1 MANIVS
7 TYNAAG
13 VLLKASATPLKGI
26 SIPLGATSVS
36 GTSGADLFRGTGAG
50 TTLLGGAGDD
60 SYYVYSVKDKP
71 VEYANGGVDTV
82 YSTVNWK
89 LTDNFENLQLDG
101 TNTWGI
107 GNSLDNIIAASS
119 GTHWLDGGLGNDVL
133 IGGTGADTFVHK
145 AGEGMDTIVN
155 FTTGTDT
162 LRLFNS
168 GLTSFAQI
176 KQHMVQ
182 MGSNVVI
189 RLGTNDS
196 VTLVN
201 HNISDFTDRDITG
214 SLNLSNLKMTFDD
227 EFNSLSLNNGTS
239 GTWNTTYGYGGPT
252 AMSNRHLNDE
262 VQVYTDPN
270 WRGTTGTM
278 TPINPFSIN
287 NGILNITET
296 KLTAA
301 QSAANWG
308 LQYSSGLLTTKS
320 SFSQLYGY
328 FEVDAKLPAG
338 QGMWP
343 AFWLLPAN
351 GTWPPELDV
360 FEELGKDPNTLY
372 LTAHTS
378 ANGTKNQ
385 SVQSVVTIGDVTQNF
400 HTYGVLWTATDL
412 VWYIDGNA
420 VAQTATP
427 GDMHSPM
434 YMLLNLAVG
443 GAWGGGTIGTPD
455 SATMQVDYVRAYSI
469 NPDTTTA
476 QAQAAL
482 STGGAITATGLTD
495 IAATLAKGGLSN
507 EIKGGIGADII
518 SATKASSFLTGGAG
532 NDTFVISKSV
542 LDDTMGGS
550 GVQKVITDFE
560 GASVWQA
567 GANDMLLLNGFSAGS
582 TLSWIADDPSNAS
595 LGYYDIHDAAS
606 GHDYM
611 IGILSKNGMHVS
623 SATDVR
629 FY

>member
-60 SYYVYSVKDKP
+60 SYYIYSVKDKP

-182 MGSNVVI
+182 MGSKVVI